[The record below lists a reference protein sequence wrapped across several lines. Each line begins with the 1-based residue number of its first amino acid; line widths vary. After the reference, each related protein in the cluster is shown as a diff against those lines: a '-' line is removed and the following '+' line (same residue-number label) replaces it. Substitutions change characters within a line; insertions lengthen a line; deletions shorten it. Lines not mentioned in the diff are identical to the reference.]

1 MASAAERTLDLLARS
16 GDAAAAGVLREA
28 LERTT
33 DAFGV
38 EAALAIGRHGS
49 PRLKNDVLRMT
60 DRLSAEQKDAL
71 RHKAAAFADAASH
84 GLRAPEASDR
94 RNAVAWVA
102 AVDDF
107 ERFGQLVGRLTA
119 AGSGAAEAD
128 EVPQITL
135 VCEQL
140 VERIFDLT
148 EGRTELD
155 DDPVRNAPQMRS
167 AMATALAEG
176 CTALDRCPVPQKL
189 IEWTL
194 TLIDPDSVAVQRL
207 MNSLDE
213 PGREA
218 VRHELLASRHPGVMR
233 LAWGLLKRSYP
244 LPVAFDMWRQRQD
257 PEFIWHVLGSQPAAP
272 TVLQIQN
279 LHQIDYVPW
288 LTGTPSEI
296 ESKLTEI
303 PPNLLPAV
311 VSLLELIAL
320 PEATQKTILRWL
332 LDRGDAATRRQASEM
347 FALLG
352 KQETHAIVTEGL
364 DHEDTAIQ
372 AWAASQLRPQD
383 VPNAVKLLF
392 DRLDD
397 PSDEVRR
404 TARAE
409 LADFNFIRMT
419 QLVETEPGK
428 VTPAMG
434 RLIRKIDEELLDSAR
449 RELAHAIRGRRLT
462 AIHTVRGLDLCGEL
476 LPALAALMEDSDLL
490 VRRTA
495 AEALSTVPTREA
507 IAALEKAR
515 HDESIRVR
523 EAATDSMRTIRRTL
537 IQIARQEA
545 VRHAAEQK
553 AAEREAAEREAA
565 ERDDAERDDAER
577 DDAER
582 DDADRDDAD
591 RDDAE
596 REAAAAG
603 EEA

>member
-16 GDAAAAGVLREA
+16 GEAAATGVLREA
-28 LERTT
+28 LERTD

-60 DRLSAEQKDAL
+60 DRLSADQKDAL

-84 GLRAPEASDR
+84 GLRAPEAADR
-94 RNAVAWVA
+94 RNAVAWVQ

-107 ERFGQLVGRLTA
+107 ERFGQLVGRLTG

-128 EVPQITL
+128 EVPPIVL
-135 VCEQL
+135 ACEHL

-155 DDPVRNAPQMRS
+155 DDPVRNAPQMRT
-167 AMATALAEG
+167 AMAAALAEG
-176 CTALDRCPVPQKL
+176 CTTLDRCPVPQKL

-194 TLIDPDSVAVQRL
+194 MLIDPDSVAVQRL

-213 PGREA
+213 TGREA
-218 VRHELLASRHPGVMR
+218 VRHELLTSRHPGVMR

-257 PEFIWHVLGSQPAAP
+257 PEFVWHVLGSQPPAP

-279 LHQIDYVPW
+279 LHQIEYVPW
-288 LTGTPSEI
+288 LTGTAPEI
-296 ESKLTEI
+296 DAKLAAI
-303 PPNLLPAV
+303 PPHLLPAV

-352 KQETHAIVTEGL
+352 KLETHAIVTDSL

-383 VPNAVKLLF
+383 VPNAVRLLF

-397 PSDEVRR
+397 PSEEVRR
-404 TARAE
+404 TARTE
-409 LADFNFIRMT
+409 LSDFNFARMM
-419 QLVETEPGK
+419 QLIETEPGK

-434 RLIRKIDEELLDSAR
+434 RLIRKIDEDLIDTAR
-449 RELAHAIRGRRLT
+449 RELAHAIRGRRLA
-462 AIHTVRGLDLCGEL
+462 AIHTVRGLGLCGEL
-476 LPALAALMEDSDLL
+476 MPALAALMDDADLL

-495 AEALSTVPTREA
+495 AEALAAVPTREA
-507 IAALEKAR
+507 IAALETAR
-515 HDESIRVR
+515 HDQSVRVR
-523 EAATDSMRTIRRTL
+523 ETATESMRTIRRTL
-537 IQIARQEA
+537 IQIARQD
-545 VRHAAEQK
+545 AAKK
-553 AAEREAAEREAA
+553 AAEHQAERLAQQADQQPDQQSEQQATKQQLA
-565 ERDDAERDDAER
+565 NRTATIGQPALPPGDA
-577 DDAER
+577 
-582 DDADRDDAD
+582 
-591 RDDAE
+591 
-596 REAAAAG
+596 
-603 EEA
+603 

>member
-16 GDAAAAGVLREA
+16 GEAAATGVLREA
-28 LERTT
+28 LERTD

-60 DRLSAEQKDAL
+60 DRLSADQKDAL

-84 GLRAPEASDR
+84 GLRAPEAADR
-94 RNAVAWVA
+94 RNAVAWVQ

-107 ERFGQLVGRLTA
+107 ERFGQLVGRLTG

-128 EVPQITL
+128 EVPPIVL
-135 VCEQL
+135 ACEHL

-155 DDPVRNAPQMRS
+155 DDPVRNAPQMRT
-167 AMATALAEG
+167 AMAAALAEG
-176 CTALDRCPVPQKL
+176 CTTLDRCPVPQKL

-194 TLIDPDSVAVQRL
+194 MLIDPDSVAVQRL

-213 PGREA
+213 TGREA
-218 VRHELLASRHPGVMR
+218 VRHELLTSRHPGVMR

-257 PEFIWHVLGSQPAAP
+257 PEFVWHVLGSQPPAP

-279 LHQIDYVPW
+279 LHQIEYVPW
-288 LTGTPSEI
+288 LTGTAPEI
-296 ESKLTEI
+296 DAKLAAI
-303 PPNLLPAV
+303 PPHLLPAV

-352 KQETHAIVTEGL
+352 KLETHAIVTDSL

-383 VPNAVKLLF
+383 VPNAVRLLF

-397 PSDEVRR
+397 PSEEVRR

-409 LADFNFIRMT
+409 LSDFNFARMM
-419 QLVETEPGK
+419 QLIETEPGK

-434 RLIRKIDEELLDSAR
+434 RLIRKIDEDLIDTAR
-449 RELAHAIRGRRLT
+449 RELAHAIRGRRLA
-462 AIHTVRGLDLCGEL
+462 AIHTVRGLGLCGEL
-476 LPALAALMEDSDLL
+476 MPALAALMDDADLL

-495 AEALSTVPTREA
+495 AEALAAVPTREA
-507 IAALEKAR
+507 IAALETAR
-515 HDESIRVR
+515 HDQSVRVR
-523 EAATDSMRTIRRTL
+523 ETATESMRTIRRTL
-537 IQIARQEA
+537 IQIARQD
-545 VRHAAEQK
+545 AAKK
-553 AAEREAAEREAA
+553 AAEHQAERLAQQADQQPDQQSEQQATKQRA
-565 ERDDAERDDAER
+565 
-577 DDAER
+577 
-582 DDADRDDAD
+582 ADRTATIGQPALPPGDA
-591 RDDAE
+591 
-596 REAAAAG
+596 
-603 EEA
+603 

>member
-16 GDAAAAGVLREA
+16 GEAAATGVLREA
-28 LERTT
+28 LERTD

-60 DRLSAEQKDAL
+60 DRLSADQKDAL

-84 GLRAPEASDR
+84 GLRAPEAADR
-94 RNAVAWVA
+94 RNAVAWVQ

-107 ERFGQLVGRLTA
+107 ERFGQLVGRLTG

-128 EVPQITL
+128 EVPPIVL
-135 VCEQL
+135 ACEHL

-155 DDPVRNAPQMRS
+155 DDPVRNAPQMRT
-167 AMATALAEG
+167 AMAAALAEG
-176 CTALDRCPVPQKL
+176 CTTLDRCPVPQKL

-194 TLIDPDSVAVQRL
+194 MLIDPDSVAVQRL

-213 PGREA
+213 TGREA
-218 VRHELLASRHPGVMR
+218 VRHELLTSRHPGVMR

-257 PEFIWHVLGSQPAAP
+257 PEFVWHVLGSQPPAP

-279 LHQIDYVPW
+279 LHQIEYVPW
-288 LTGTPSEI
+288 LTGTAPEI
-296 ESKLTEI
+296 DAKLAAI
-303 PPNLLPAV
+303 PPHLLPAV

-352 KQETHAIVTEGL
+352 KLETHAIVTDSL

-383 VPNAVKLLF
+383 VPNAVRLLF

-397 PSDEVRR
+397 PSEEVRR

-409 LADFNFIRMT
+409 LSDFNFARMM
-419 QLVETEPGK
+419 QLIETEPGK

-434 RLIRKIDEELLDSAR
+434 RLIRKIDEDLIDTAR
-449 RELAHAIRGRRLT
+449 RELAHAIRGRRLA
-462 AIHTVRGLDLCGEL
+462 AIHTVRGLGLCGEL
-476 LPALAALMEDSDLL
+476 MPALAALMDDADLL

-495 AEALSTVPTREA
+495 AEALAAVPTREA
-507 IAALEKAR
+507 IAALETAR
-515 HDESIRVR
+515 HDQSVRVR
-523 EAATDSMRTIRRTL
+523 ETATESMRTIRRTL
-537 IQIARQEA
+537 IQIARQD
-545 VRHAAEQK
+545 AAKK
-553 AAEREAAEREAA
+553 AAEHQAERLAQQQPDQQPDQQSEQQATKQRA
-565 ERDDAERDDAER
+565 
-577 DDAER
+577 
-582 DDADRDDAD
+582 ADRTATIGQPALPPGDA
-591 RDDAE
+591 
-596 REAAAAG
+596 
-603 EEA
+603 